1 MARTALM
8 RSLHRLACEH
18 AEAERLGVD
27 AAELRGRR
35 GEAAALTRR
44 ELLAG
49 AGAGAAALLLA
60 RTPARSFG
68 AEAPRI
74 AIVGGGIGGLTAA
87 ATLAD
92 AGLASTVYEAADRVG
107 GRMHSDRRG
116 YWSDGQTSEWCGE
129 LIDTN
134 HKTILHLAQRFR
146 LATSDLL
153 AAEPNG
159 SEDTLSFFGAYYPE
173 AQADKDFQPVHQALQ
188 RDVQAASYP
197 TTAFISTPGGIAL
210 DDMSVY
216 DWIESRV
223 PGGHGSPLG
232 VYLDAAYN
240 EEYGA
245 ETTDQ
250 SALNLVYLL
259 GYNASPGN
267 FSVFGRSDERYR
279 IAGGNEQLP
288 EAIAASLPASAVQL
302 GARMSAIARR
312 PDGTIALTIGGS
324 TVVADHVILTLP
336 FAVLRTLDYTGAQF
350 EPLKVTAIEELGR
363 GRNAKLQLQFTSR
376 FWNST
381 GPWPGVSNGNSYS
394 DTGYQNTWDVTRAQ
408 TGASGILVLYT
419 GGDIAGSLAPSA
431 PYGDASTD
439 SAVGGYANEFLP
451 RLDAVYPGAAVHWN
465 GKATLSA
472 PDLDPNLLASYVYY
486 RVGQYHRFGGWE
498 KLRQGNVHFAG
509 EFCSQDFQGYMEG
522 GASEGV
528 RAANEILADLKH
540 A

>member
-8 RSLHRLACEH
+8 RSLQRLAREH
-18 AEAERLGVD
+18 AEADRLGVD
-27 AAELRGRR
+27 PAELRGRR
-35 GEAAALTRR
+35 ADASALTRR

-60 RTPARSFG
+60 RAPAISLG
-68 AEAPRI
+68 AAAPRI
-74 AIVGGGIGGLTAA
+74 AIVGGGIAGMTAA
-87 ATLAD
+87 LTLAD
-92 AGLASTVYEAADRVG
+92 AGLGSTVYEASDRIG

-134 HKTILHLAQRFR
+134 HKTLLHLAQRFR
-146 LATSDLL
+146 LATRDLR

-173 AQADKDFQPVHQALQ
+173 EHADEDFQPVHQALQ

-210 DDMSVY
+210 DSMSVY

-223 PGGHGSPLG
+223 PGGHRSPLG
-232 VYLDAAYN
+232 MYLDIAYN
-240 EEYGA
+240 GEYGA

-259 GYNASPGN
+259 GYKARPGN
-267 FSVFGRSDERYR
+267 FSIFGASDERYR

-288 EAIAASLPASAVQL
+288 EAIADSLPGDVQL
-302 GARMSAIARR
+302 GARMSTIARR

-324 TVVADHVILTLP
+324 TVIADRVILTLP
-336 FAVLRTLDYTGAQF
+336 FAVLRTLDYTGAGF
-350 EPLKVTAIEELGR
+350 APLKVTAIEELGR
-363 GRNAKLQLQFTSR
+363 GRNAKLQLQFGSR
-376 FWNST
+376 FWNAT
-381 GPWPGVSNGNSYS
+381 GAWPGVSNGNSFS
-394 DTGYQNTWDVTRAQ
+394 DTGYQATWDVSRAQ
-408 TGASGILVLYT
+408 TGASGILVLYI
-419 GGDIAGSLAPSA
+419 GGDIAGSLTPST
-431 PYGDASTD
+431 PYGDAATD
-439 SAVGGYANEFLP
+439 PAVGGYASAFMP
-451 RLDAVYPGAAVHWN
+451 RLEAVYPGAAAHWN

-472 PDLDPNLLASYVYY
+472 PNLDPDLLASYVYY
-486 RVGQYHRFGGWE
+486 RVGQYHQFGGWE
-498 KLRQGNVHFAG
+498 KLRQGNIHFAG
-509 EFCSQDFQGYMEG
+509 EWGSQDFQGFMEG

-528 RAANEILADLKH
+528 RAANEIVADLKH